1 MDISKYQYL
10 WQEEKSDWALV
21 DSPYGYG
28 IINIRTHMMLVLNNH
43 ELERA
48 LIKKWKKPETV
59 NMPLSQMLLRQMKA
73 IRSRSYGMDFP
84 IFVPLG

>member
-43 ELERA
+43 ELECA
-48 LIKKWKKPETV
+48 LIKKMEEAGNSKYASVADAFET
-59 NMPLSQMLLRQMKA
+59 NEN
-73 IRSRSYGMDFP
+73 D
-84 IFVPLG
+84 